1 MKTRP
6 PQHSAKAST
15 KSARQRRIRL
25 DGHVIATEF
34 RGALLPPGETV
45 GACTELTACVDPF
58 GSHGYPVT
66 SPRKLITNLRRHRN
80 EVCCDNNS
88 DPRAG
93 PTDTF
98 DDRLWVR
105 RSQGSSTWSS
115 ASWASRASIARPPR
129 GHRKGSRRFVGSIG
143 ALAPAARS
151 DRLRDAN
158 VKEDRNCGAMQKVTI
173 DSQNPDRCGAT
184 TP

>member
-25 DGHVIATEF
+25 DGHVIVTEF

-45 GACTELTACVDPF
+45 GAFTELTACVDQF

-129 GHRKGSRRFVGSIG
+129 GHRKGARGDLLEALVRWHQQQDPIGS
-143 ALAPAARS
+143 
-151 DRLRDAN
+151 
-158 VKEDRNCGAMQKVTI
+158 VMQTSKRTATAV
-173 DSQNPDRCGAT
+173 RCKK
-184 TP
+184 